1 MGNNNKL
8 LITNKIIKKQSD
20 TTNLK
25 HFNKITIIMLNKPK
39 SINKKNFNKSKNKI
53 YLFKKKSLVLNLSK
67 GKNKTII
74 LR

>member
-1 MGNNNKL
+1 
-8 LITNKIIKKQSD
+8 
-20 TTNLK
+20 
-25 HFNKITIIMLNKPK
+25 MLNKPK